1 MTGSPFV
8 RIVRSRVVTYAI
20 ALVWV
25 MFAILGKLFPITP
38 THREIV
44 ARVFG
49 EALSGPLVIFIGLGE
64 LCVAGWIL
72 SGVARRW
79 CGWFQIA
86 AVVTMNCIE
95 LLIASNIL
103 LWGKLNGLF
112 AALFVL
118 VVYINLVA
126 KPQRG

>member
-1 MTGSPFV
+1 MT
-8 RIVRSRVVTYAI
+8 ILRSRVVTYGI
-20 ALVWV
+20 AVVWL

-49 EALSGPLVIFIGLGE
+49 EALSEPLLFLIGVGE

-79 CGWFQIA
+79 CGWFQIV
-86 AVVTMNCIE
+86 AVLTMNCIKFRASPVVCTVK
-95 LLIASNIL
+95 IAASSRSS
-103 LWGKLNGLF
+103 
-112 AALFVL
+112 
-118 VVYINLVA
+118 
-126 KPQRG
+126 KPST

>member
-1 MTGSPFV
+1 M

-49 EALSGPLVIFIGLGE
+49 EALSGPLIIFIGLGE

-112 AALFVL
+112 AGLFVL
-118 VVYINLVA
+118 VVYSNLVA
-126 KPQRG
+126 KPKRG